1 MKVGIFGAGAYA
13 LALSNILND
22 NHSEITIWTEFEEE
36 KEILVRTRSNPIK
49 LPNFLL
55 GNQVIVTTS
64 IEEAINEKDLLIL
77 AVPAQFLNS
86 VCLKME
92 PFIDNHCILIASKG
106 IDTKNLLFME
116 EIVSRCFKTDHIA
129 VLSGPTFAKDIL
141 IRKKM
146 GLSVAY
152 KTDEV
157 KDTVSRFFMNDYI
170 DLDFTTDI
178 MGVEL
183 CGSLKNIYAILMGIL
198 EGLSCNEST
207 KAMFMTKIAKEIEKI
222 LESFSCNKETIL
234 SYAGIGD
241 LLLTC
246 TSISSRNY
254 SFGVLLGQGV
264 EKTQISE
271 YLAQNTVEGVYTLE
285 SITSM
290 VSKSN
295 SCYILIDTLRK
306 IISYE
311 CAASILLTLS
321 F

>member
-1 MKVGIFGAGAYA
+1 MYNLEGSVFHQIFFNF
-13 LALSNILND
+13 SNLIFND
-22 NHSEITIWTEFEEE
+22 
-36 KEILVRTRSNPIK
+36 
-49 LPNFLL
+49 
-55 GNQVIVTTS
+55 
-64 IEEAINEKDLLIL
+64 
-77 AVPAQFLNS
+77 
-86 VCLKME
+86 
-92 PFIDNHCILIASKG
+92 
-106 IDTKNLLFME
+106 
-116 EIVSRCFKTDHIA
+116 
-129 VLSGPTFAKDIL
+129 
-141 IRKKM
+141 
-146 GLSVAY
+146 
-152 KTDEV
+152 
-157 KDTVSRFFMNDYI
+157 
-170 DLDFTTDI
+170 
-178 MGVEL
+178 
-183 CGSLKNIYAILMGIL
+183 GSLKNIYAILMGIL